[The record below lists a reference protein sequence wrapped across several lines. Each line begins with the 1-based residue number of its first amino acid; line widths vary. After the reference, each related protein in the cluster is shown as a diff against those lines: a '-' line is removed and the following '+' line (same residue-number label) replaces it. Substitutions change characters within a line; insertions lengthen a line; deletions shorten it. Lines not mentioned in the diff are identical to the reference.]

1 MENAAAMAKCSGG
14 RPARRR
20 HLSAT
25 LLATHPAPGRP
36 KLSQYQS
43 CGHYNHST
51 PIDGANLLRSRHT
64 DAAFFV
70 EILCPICVLTGGKAS
85 DIDSFLSQGTEN
97 G

>member
-1 MENAAAMAKCSGG
+1 MENAAAMANAAAADWRAGDI
-14 RPARRR
+14 
-20 HLSAT
+20 LSAT

-70 EILCPICVLTGGKAS
+70 EILCPICVLTGAKAS